1 MVSSFTIVVIVELF
15 HAARREKYQAVV
27 LVRRGRPARQGRQ
40 AEQKG
45 IAERGVRR
53 RRGGRGRPKRR
64 GVFAA
69 KVQRHRWPGA
79 PYLPFVDNKFHARLL
94 AMTRLGVPPIEIE
107 TGRWQGLARDQRRC
121 SLGCDHV
128 GDTEH
133 FLYGCTQ

>member
-1 MVSSFTIVVIVELF
+1 MMPKDTFRRLINKTLWQADYKRRITTCRERSRLQLIADELSQL
-15 HAARREKYQAVV
+15 AAKYQ
-27 LVRRGRPARQGRQ
+27 R
-40 AEQKG
+40 
-45 IAERGVRR
+45 
-53 RRGGRGRPKRR
+53 
-64 GVFAA
+64 A

-121 SLGCDHV
+121 SLGCYHV

-133 FLYGCTQ
+133 FLCGRTQK